1 MSSESK
7 DIGQNVAHSRNYKPF
22 STCVAESADAHVW
35 EIKMWRHGAK
45 TCGGRERGRD
55 GGVEEGRGDGRRKTG
70 IGEQGRQERGV
81 GMEGEGGRG
90 QGGER
95 KCAHPY
101 SCVRGTERTELVC
114 GQKAEAVGSW
124 QAEISAW
131 ALSREGCA
139 LKDFRQRGDMT
150 R

>member
-7 DIGQNVAHSRNYKPF
+7 DVGQNVAHSRNYKPL

-101 SCVRGTERTELVC
+101 SCVRGTEREQNLCVVRRL
-114 GQKAEAVGSW
+114 KLWVVG
-124 QAEISAW
+124 
-131 ALSREGCA
+131 
-139 LKDFRQRGDMT
+139 RQRSAPGLCPEKAAHSRISGRGET
-150 R
+150 